1 MFFPLYDDNPTS
13 IRPYVTQFI
22 VVACTIVFVFQFLA
36 GMPGQIFLDFGFIP
50 DRFFSNS
57 FFDLTIISSMFLH
70 GGIAHIV
77 GNMVYLWIFGD
88 NVEDSMG
95 TVKFIIFYLL
105 CGTIAALCQGLVD
118 PTSQIPM
125 VGASGAIAGVLGAY
139 LMLFPKANVKCLV
152 FIIIIIQMIRVP
164 AFLVLGFWLVLQ
176 FFSIPGSIDMDGGTA
191 YFAHIGGFLAGMIL
205 IPFFKNKNVKL
216 FHEQNT
222 SSWQVFNRD
231 AKEFSFQKN
240 DNVVVDFIKKSEE
253 EMNRRKH

>member
-1 MFFPLYDDNPTS
+1 MLYP
-13 IRPYVTQFI
+13 R
-22 VVACTIVFVFQFLA
+22 
-36 GMPGQIFLDFGFIP
+36 
-50 DRFFSNS
+50 
-57 FFDLTIISSMFLH
+57 
-70 GGIAHIV
+70 
-77 GNMVYLWIFGD
+77 
-88 NVEDSMG
+88 
-95 TVKFIIFYLL
+95 
-105 CGTIAALCQGLVD
+105 
-118 PTSQIPM
+118 
-125 VGASGAIAGVLGAY
+125 
-139 LMLFPKANVKCLV
+139 ANVKCLV

-205 IPFFKNKNVKL
+205 IPFFKNKDVKL

-240 DNVVVDFIKKSEE
+240 DSVVVDFIKKSEE

>member
-1 MFFPLYDDNPTS
+1 
-13 IRPYVTQFI
+13 
-22 VVACTIVFVFQFLA
+22 
-36 GMPGQIFLDFGFIP
+36 
-50 DRFFSNS
+50 
-57 FFDLTIISSMFLH
+57 MFLH
-70 GGIAHIV
+70 GGFFHIA
-77 GNMVYLWIFGD
+77 GNMLYLWIFGD

-118 PTSQIPM
+118 PESQIPM

-139 LMLFPKANVKCLV
+139 LMLYPKANVKCLV

-205 IPFFKNKNVKL
+205 IPFFKNKDVKL

-240 DNVVVDFIKKSEE
+240 DSVVVDFIKKSEE

>member
-1 MFFPLYDDNPTS
+1 
-13 IRPYVTQFI
+13 
-22 VVACTIVFVFQFLA
+22 
-36 GMPGQIFLDFGFIP
+36 
-50 DRFFSNS
+50 
-57 FFDLTIISSMFLH
+57 
-70 GGIAHIV
+70 
-77 GNMVYLWIFGD
+77 
-88 NVEDSMG
+88 MG
-95 TVKFIIFYLL
+95 TIKFVIFYLL
-105 CGTIAALCQGLVD
+105 CGTVAALCQGLVD

-139 LMLFPKANVKCLV
+139 LMLYPKANVKCLV

-164 AFLVLGFWLVLQ
+164 AFLVLGFWIVLQ

-205 IPFFKNKNVKL
+205 IPFFKNKDVKL

-240 DNVVVDFIKKSEE
+240 DSVVVDFIKKSEE

>member
-36 GMPGQIFLDFGFIP
+36 GMPGQLFLDFGFIP

-88 NVEDSMG
+88 NVEESMG
-95 TVKFIIFYLL
+95 RIRFVLFYIT
-105 CGTIAALCQGLVD
+105 CGLIAALSQALVNPD
-118 PTSQIPM
+118 SNIPM

-139 LMLFPKANVKCLV
+139 LMLHPRANVSCFV
-152 FIIIIIQMIRVP
+152 FLIIFIQVIRIP
-164 AFLVLGFWLVLQ
+164 AFIVLGFWILGQ
-176 FFSIPGSIDMDGGTA
+176 FFSLPSSLQDEGGVA
-191 YFAHIGGFLAGMIL
+191 YLAHIGGFIAGMVL
-205 IPFFKNKNVKL
+205 VPFFKKKDVKL
-216 FHEQNT
+216 FDIPHSRPWQNANMN
-222 SSWQVFNRD
+222 FRNENPRD
-231 AKEFSFQKN
+231 FLK
-240 DNVVVDFIKKSEE
+240 DFINKSEDKY
-253 EMNRRKH
+253 RK